1 MTGIAAQYP
10 EASASVGD
18 QRHAARAGFPQTF
31 AAVGCGEQAKIAQA
45 EQKMPSGRVRC
56 ELWEG
61 FRAVRELQQ
70 YEPRR
75 AGGSEH
81 VIYFPPAELPD
92 RG

>member
-1 MTGIAAQYP
+1 MWP
-10 EASASVGD
+10 
-18 QRHAARAGFPQTF
+18 
-31 AAVGCGEQAKIAQA
+31 GEQEKIAQA

-61 FRAVRELQQ
+61 FRAARELRQHK
-70 YEPRR
+70 PRR

-81 VIYFPPAELPD
+81 VIYFPPTELPD